1 MRKFA
6 ALILA
11 LLIASP
17 SMAQDTSPATDD
29 SAALAEK
36 LSNPV
41 SNLISVP
48 FQFNYDCCI
57 GPRGGSRVLLNI
69 QPVIPFSIS
78 DDWTLIMRTIM
89 PILAQEETVAG
100 GGSHFGLGDIS
111 QSFFFSPKDSGGI
124 IWGVGPD
131 LVWNTST
138 DPNLGGGK
146 WAAGPTG
153 VILKQSHGW
162 TYGMLA
168 SHVWSFA
175 GQSSRVSYANTFLQP
190 FVGYTWPDTTGIS
203 VNTETT
209 YSWYAQ
215 TWNVPINIALS
226 HVYKF
231 GKQPVSLQ
239 LGGRYSAT
247 TPNGQGP
254 DWGARFNV
262 VFLFPA

>member
-1 MRKFA
+1 MSTA
-6 ALILA
+6 AFLILA
-11 LLIASP
+11 LLIAGQAL
-17 SMAQDTSPATDD
+17 AQEAPAAND
-29 SAALAEK
+29 SSALAEK

-57 GPRGGSRVLLNI
+57 GPRDGSRVLLNI

-78 DDWTLIMRTIM
+78 DDWNLIMRTIM
-89 PILAQEETVAG
+89 PVLAQQETVAG
-100 GGSHFGLGDIS
+100 NGSHFGLGDVS
-111 QSFFFSPKDSGGI
+111 QSFFFAPKDSGGI
-124 IWGVGPD
+124 IWAVGPD
-131 LVWNTST
+131 FVWNSST
-138 DPNLGGGK
+138 DPNLGAGK

-153 VILKQSHGW
+153 VILKQSGGW

-175 GQSSRVSYANTFLQP
+175 GQSSRASYANTFLQP
-190 FVGYTWPDTTGIS
+190 FVGYTWPDTTGIT

-209 YSWYAQ
+209 YSWYAR
-215 TWNVPINIALS
+215 TWNVPINLVLS
-226 HVYKF
+226 HLYKF
-231 GKQPVSLQ
+231 GHQPVSFQ

-247 TPNGQGP
+247 TPNGAGP
-254 DWGARFNV
+254 DWGARFNM